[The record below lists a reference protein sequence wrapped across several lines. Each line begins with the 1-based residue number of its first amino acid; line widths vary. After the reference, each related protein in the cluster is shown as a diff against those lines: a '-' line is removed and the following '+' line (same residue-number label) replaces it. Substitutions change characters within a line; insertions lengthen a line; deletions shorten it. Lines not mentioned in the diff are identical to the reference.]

1 MSQMNI
7 YDEDLHAY
15 VDGELSDERRT
26 EVEAYLSNN
35 PAAFERVQAYQEQK
49 QAIKILFS
57 SVLNEPAPERLLTA
71 AMLGSSTE
79 KSTQKTQ
86 WYPSW
91 SLKRIAA
98 SFLLAMGSGAVGWV
112 AHSELSPAY
121 PDVSVAQVDRVIPS
135 TGASVLAPGLAHQA
149 AIAHVVYSPDIKRPV
164 EVGADQEDQLVAWL
178 SKRLNADVRPP
189 SLSSLGFELIGGR
202 LLPGSNG
209 PVAQF
214 MYHDVTGQRLTL
226 YVSTENKMNK
236 DTAFRFSQEGPVN
249 VFYWIDGKFGYAI
262 SAGIDKAELA
272 RVATSVFKQIAN
284 KD

>member
-7 YDEDLHAY
+7 HDEDLHAY
-15 VDGELSDERRT
+15 VDGELPDEKRI
-26 EVEAYLSNN
+26 EVEAYLSSN

-57 SVLNEPAPERLLTA
+57 SVLNEPAPERLLIA
-71 AMLGSSTE
+71 A
-79 KSTQKTQ
+79 KSGPPTHKATQQKQ
-86 WYPSW
+86 WFPAW
-91 SLKRIAA
+91 SLQRIAA
-98 SFLLAMGSGAVGWV
+98 SFLLAIGSGAIGWM
-112 AHSELSPAY
+112 AHSGISASY
-121 PDVSVAQVDRVIPS
+121 PDTSVAQVDRIIPP
-135 TGASVLAPGLAHQA
+135 TQIVAAAPGLAHQA

-226 YVSTENKMNK
+226 YVSTENKTNK

-272 RVATSVFKQIAN
+272 RVATSVFNQIAR

>member
-7 YDEDLHAY
+7 HDEDLHAY
-15 VDGELSDERRT
+15 VDGELSDERRI

-35 PAAFERVQAYQEQK
+35 PAAFERVQVYQEQK

-57 SVLNEPAPERLLTA
+57 SVLNEPTPDRLLIA
-71 AMLGSSTE
+71 AQSGLSAPKEIPTSRWVPT
-79 KSTQKTQ
+79 
-86 WYPSW
+86 W
-91 SLKRIAA
+91 SLQRFAA
-98 SFLLAMGSGAVGWV
+98 SFFLAIGSGAIGWV
-112 AHSELSPAY
+112 AHGELSESNPAI
-121 PDVSVAQVDRVIPS
+121 SVAQVDRIIPS
-135 TGASVLAPGLAHQA
+135 PSIVSQGLAHQA

-189 SLSSLGFELIGGR
+189 SLGALGFELIGGR
-202 LLPGSNG
+202 LLPGANG

-226 YVSTENKMNK
+226 YVSTENTTNK

-272 RVATSVFKQIAN
+272 HVATSVFKQIAR